1 MTEGAEGSE
10 AAPPTSAAG
19 TGSERPTTVQ
29 QFFEQL
35 DVVAAPRE
43 LVALGG
49 RLDVTTLV
57 AAYRAGCFPWPASG
71 PHAAALEGEA
81 LHLAR
86 TGEVPI
92 LPDSDV
98 TAPLVP
104 WLSPEPRPV
113 LPPDA
118 IGIPRSL
125 RRQLRSC
132 GWTTTADAA
141 FEAVIAG
148 CAGREGS
155 WVTGALAQAYSALH
169 CAGVAH
175 SVEVWSDDVL
185 VGGLYGVLVG
195 RVFCGESM
203 FHLVSG
209 ASKVAVVD
217 LCHRLAAAGV
227 VLLDTEEQSDH
238 MAQLGQVPMARDE
251 YVALVRRLR
260 DDLVTLPTSR
270 APVHQLV
277 NRQPQQ
283 RLPTAGRC

>member
-1 MTEGAEGSE
+1 MTERTEGSE
-10 AAPPTSAAG
+10 AAPPRSAAG
-19 TGSERPTTVQ
+19 AGPERPTTVE

-35 DVVAAPRE
+35 DVVDALRE

-57 AAYRAGCFPWPASG
+57 AAYRAGCFPWLASG
-71 PHAAALEGEA
+71 PHAAELEEEA
-81 LHLAR
+81 RHLAR
-86 TGEVPI
+86 TGDVPV
-92 LPDSDV
+92 LPDSNV
-98 TAPLVP
+98 AAPLVP

-113 LPPDA
+113 LGPDA
-118 IGIPRSL
+118 VHIPRSL

-155 WVTGALAQAYSALH
+155 WVTGAMAQAYSDLH
-169 CAGVAH
+169 RAGVAH
-175 SVEVWSDDVL
+175 SVEAWSGDVL

-217 LCHRLAAAGV
+217 LCHRLTAAGV
-227 VLLDTEEQSDH
+227 VLIDTEERSDH
-238 MAQLGQVPMARDE
+238 MVQLGQGLMERED

-260 DDLVTLPTSR
+260 DDRVTLPTSR
-270 APVHQLV
+270 APVDRLV
-277 NRQPQQ
+277 NRRAEQSS
-283 RLPTAGRC
+283 